1 MKNIPVDFKHSL
13 VGWWGDYSGELMTE
27 YQQSVEEGKDV
38 EAYEALFKEV
48 SKLPTSESKSKLADG
63 LFHLIYNAETREGYK
78 YNEPSDLEGIK
89 ALRKKTLPPL
99 NFTKIDKKKVE
110 GAWYGRIAGCL
121 LGKPI
126 EGIRYDGLTN
136 LLKATGNYPMSRYI
150 KHGELTPE
158 FCTLANYD
166 LLNQWKAHCYIDNL
180 EYAPYDDDT
189 NYVVMNCLAVERFGK
204 DFTPFHMADM
214 WLKMQPKEAYCTAE
228 RVAFA
233 NFIKGYNPPYSA
245 VYKNPYREWIGAQ
258 IRGDYF
264 GYCNPGDT
272 EKAAQMAFNDA
283 CISHVKNGIYGEMWA
298 SATIAACAVCDDP
311 RLAILYGMEEIPAT
325 SRLYEALE
333 NAIKNYDSGMTEEE
347 WFNDFHSRWDDKN
360 SHHWCHTISNAEIC
374 AAALLYGKGDF
385 TRSVCI
391 AVQNGFDTDCN
402 GATVGSM
409 CGIMRGIDGIG
420 KEWYENI
427 NGTLETSLCT
437 YAKVSIDEFVEKT
450 LYHIENK

>member
-1 MKNIPVDFKHSL
+1 MKNIPVDYKHSL
-13 VGWWGDYSGELMTE
+13 VGWWGNYASELMTE
-27 YQQSVEEGKDV
+27 YQQSIEEGLDIS
-38 EAYEALFKEV
+38 AYENMFKEASRLPDSEEKAKIADALFNIV
-48 SKLPTSESKSKLADG
+48 L
-63 LFHLIYNAETREGYK
+63 NAKTVEGYK

-99 NFTKIDKKKVE
+99 NFTKLPKNKIE

-121 LGKPI
+121 LGKPM
-126 EGIRYDGLTN
+126 EGIRYAEFTN
-136 LLKATGNYPMSRYI
+136 FLKASSNYPMSRYV
-150 KHGELTPE
+150 KHSELTKE
-158 FCTLANYD
+158 LCDIANYD
-166 LLNQWKAHCYIDNL
+166 LLNQWKAKCYIDNL
-180 EYAPYDDDT
+180 EYAPFDDDT
-189 NYVVMNCLAVERFGK
+189 NYVVMNCLAVERYGR
-204 DFTPFHMADM
+204 DFSPFLMADM
-214 WLKMQPKEAYCTAE
+214 WLRMQPKEAYCTAE
-228 RVAFA
+228 RVAYA

-245 VYKNPYREWIGAQ
+245 VHKNPYREWIGAQ

-272 EKAAQMAFNDA
+272 EAAAKMAFNDA

-298 SATIAACAVCDDP
+298 AATIAAAAVCNDP

-333 NAIKNYDSGMTEEE
+333 NAVKNYDSGMTEEE
-347 WFNDFHSRWDDKN
+347 WFADFHKRWDDRN
-360 SHHWCHTISNAEIC
+360 SHHWCHTISNAEVC

-385 TRSVCI
+385 AKSICI

-402 GATVGSM
+402 GATVGSI
-409 CGIMRGIDGIG
+409 CGIMNGIEGIG

-450 LYHIENK
+450 MKHIEAR